1 MRILITLLVYIVI
14 AAPAAGCGVDSSLPD
29 GDVSVA
35 RARQAWRGNWHAVWQ
50 VEWDG
55 APVRGP
61 LVVEMWHA
69 DDGRVRI
76 ETLEASTPALN
87 SLILVD
93 DGETSWLYDARHN
106 DARRSRPEAES
117 AEPARIPLFS
127 DALDAIDW
135 LFLKM
140 DDATV
145 VVSGRDTL
153 ESGAAIRL
161 DVALRTGDR
170 AVLWVHDETGLPSR
184 VELHSATWGEVYL
197 TARSISIP
205 EHLYPGLFTSPH

>member
-1 MRILITLLVYIVI
+1 MRFLTTLLVYIVI
-14 AAPAAGCGVDSSLPD
+14 LAPAAGCGVDSSLPD
-29 GDVSVA
+29 GDASVA
-35 RARQAWRGNWHAVWQ
+35 RARQAWSDNWHAVWQ
-50 VEWDG
+50 VEWDD
-55 APVRGP
+55 APVSGP
-61 LVVEMWHA
+61 LVAEMWHA

-76 ETLEASTPALN
+76 ETLEAPTPALS

-93 DGETSWLYDARHN
+93 DGETSWLYDARHH
-106 DARRSRPEAES
+106 RLEAES
-117 AEPARIPLFS
+117 AEPARIPLSS
-127 DALDAIDW
+127 DALDAVDW

-161 DVALRTGDR
+161 DTALPTGDR

-184 VELHSATWGEVYL
+184 VELHSATWGEVCL
-197 TARSISIP
+197 TARSINIP
-205 EHLYPGLFTSPH
+205 EHLHPDLFTSPH

>member
-14 AAPAAGCGVDSSLPD
+14 AAPAVGCGVDSSLPD
-29 GDVSVA
+29 GDASVA
-35 RARQAWRGNWHAVWQ
+35 RARQAWRDNWHAIWQ

-61 LVVEMWHA
+61 LVAEMWHA

-87 SLILVD
+87 GLILVD
-93 DGETSWLYDARHN
+93 DGETSWLYDARH
-106 DARRSRPEAES
+106 SRLEAES

-161 DVALRTGDR
+161 DVALPTGDR

-184 VELHSATWGEVYL
+184 VELHSAIWGEVYL
-197 TARSISIP
+197 TARSVSIP
-205 EHLYPGLFTSPH
+205 EYLHPGLFTSPH